1 MAREGQK
8 ICRRG
13 ARKYA
18 SGALKKYFTTR
29 GKIRPSLGGRY
40 FGPKGKKCPLGGH
53 QISGARP
60 FVRGNHIEGALA
72 PQAAGQRNGPWEN
85 DEKSRMHKYNC
96 VCVFPGLLS
105 YEFWLLAPTEI
116 VTERATPLGRKPA
129 GYHPRIT

>member
-1 MAREGQK
+1 MPAGGEKIRE
-8 ICRRG
+8 RG
-13 ARKYA
+13 AEQIFHRPKKKYA
-18 SGALKKYFTTR
+18 RA
-29 GKIRPSLGGRY
+29 LGG
-40 FGPKGKKCPLGGH
+40 GISAPGEKMPLGGH
-53 QISGARP
+53 QIGGARP

-72 PQAAGQRNGPWEN
+72 PEAAGQRNGPWEN
-85 DEKSRMHKYNC
+85 DEKIRMHKYNC